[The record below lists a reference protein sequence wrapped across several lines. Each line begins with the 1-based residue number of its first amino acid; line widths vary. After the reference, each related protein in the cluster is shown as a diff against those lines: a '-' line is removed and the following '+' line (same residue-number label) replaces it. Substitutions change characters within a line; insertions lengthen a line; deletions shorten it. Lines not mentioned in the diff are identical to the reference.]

1 MNPLYYVI
9 GVTGSGKTTLA
20 MKHAINHP
28 TTNFFIAL
36 PSIQAIDEKA
46 NELFDLLDSA
56 GVKRPVKRF
65 YSRQGQEMSVVEQ
78 IARHVEATP
87 RDAGSIIF
95 ITQRAFA
102 MMSHWYHADRWHGII
117 DEVPCISYSFSEPLP
132 DNRHL
137 LLDKL
142 HMSPFAENNRY
153 SIVDAKDIEEIKH
166 IAVNPGGDRVNRIFQ
181 DLCEKLTTSSP
192 WQVFWETKQIEQFR
206 TGKIT
211 KPTIHALMHPSKF
224 MGFASMTIMGADLMD
239 SIFYHYYRKLGVE
252 FRENRKISATVK
264 QVLRLQRQAS

>member
-1 MNPLYYVI
+1 MDPLYYVI

-20 MKHAINHP
+20 MKHALNHP

-46 NELFDLLDSA
+46 NELFDLLDSV

-65 YSRQGQEMSVVEQ
+65 YSRHGQETSVVEQ
-78 IARHVEATP
+78 IARHIEATP

-95 ITQRAFA
+95 ITHRAFA

-142 HMSPFAENNRY
+142 HMSPLAENGSY
-153 SIVDAKDIEEIKH
+153 SIVDAKEIEEIKH
-166 IAVNPGGDRVNRIFQ
+166 IAVNPGGDRVNKIFQ
-181 DLCEKLTTSSP
+181 DLCEKLTTHLAMAGILADRPDRAVPHRQDHQAHHPRADASE
-192 WQVFWETKQIEQFR
+192 QVYGIRQYDNHGR
-206 TGKIT
+206 RSDG
-211 KPTIHALMHPSKF
+211 L
-224 MGFASMTIMGADLMD
+224 DLL
-239 SIFYHYYRKLGVE
+239 SLLSEARCRV
-252 FRENRKISATVK
+252 S
-264 QVLRLQRQAS
+264 

>member
-1 MNPLYYVI
+1 LNPIYYVI

-20 MKHAINHP
+20 MRHAINHP

-95 ITQRAFA
+95 ITHRAFA
-102 MMSHWYHADRWHGII
+102 MMPHWYHADRWHGII

-142 HMSPFAENNRY
+142 HTRTQKTSKRLNTSQ
-153 SIVDAKDIEEIKH
+153 SIPAAIGSI
-166 IAVNPGGDRVNRIFQ
+166 GF
-181 DLCEKLTTSSP
+181 S
-192 WQVFWETKQIEQFR
+192 R
-206 TGKIT
+206 TY
-211 KPTIHALMHPSKF
+211 ARS
-224 MGFASMTIMGADLMD
+224 
-239 SIFYHYYRKLGVE
+239 
-252 FRENRKISATVK
+252 
-264 QVLRLQRQAS
+264 

>member
-1 MNPLYYVI
+1 VILGSLALNPLYYVI

-95 ITQRAFA
+95 ITHRAFA
-102 MMSHWYHADRWHGII
+102 GTVSSMRFPASAIRSVNHCRTIGIY
-117 DEVPCISYSFSEPLP
+117 CSIS
-132 DNRHL
+132 
-137 LLDKL
+137 
-142 HMSPFAENNRY
+142 
-153 SIVDAKDIEEIKH
+153 
-166 IAVNPGGDRVNRIFQ
+166 
-181 DLCEKLTTSSP
+181 CT
-192 WQVFWETKQIEQFR
+192 
-206 TGKIT
+206 
-211 KPTIHALMHPSKF
+211 
-224 MGFASMTIMGADLMD
+224 
-239 SIFYHYYRKLGVE
+239 
-252 FRENRKISATVK
+252 
-264 QVLRLQRQAS
+264 